1 MIPRIKSI
9 HPLDNFILLVEF
21 DGGQK
26 VAYDV
31 KDDIRTLADFRVLE
45 TENGLFRNARLD
57 SSRTCVYWT
66 ERVDLP
72 SDTILEY
79 GTAGVNDS
87 HRTYNHPVT
96 ELAPTLLQASFTI
109 LKLVGHYIYFRI
121 FE

>member
-9 HPLDNFILLVEF
+9 RPLDNFILLVEF
-21 DGGQK
+21 DDGRK

-45 TENGLFRNARLD
+45 TEYGLFRNARLD

-66 ERVDLP
+66 ELVDIP

-79 GTAGVNDS
+79 GVPA
-87 HRTYNHPVT
+87 
-96 ELAPTLLQASFTI
+96 
-109 LKLVGHYIYFRI
+109 
-121 FE
+121 

>member
-9 HPLDNFILLVEF
+9 QPLDNFILLVEF
-21 DGGQK
+21 DDGRK

-45 TENGLFRNARLD
+45 TEYGLFRNVRLD

-79 GTAGVNDS
+79 GIPA
-87 HRTYNHPVT
+87 
-96 ELAPTLLQASFTI
+96 
-109 LKLVGHYIYFRI
+109 
-121 FE
+121 

>member
-79 GTAGVNDS
+79 GQPA
-87 HRTYNHPVT
+87 
-96 ELAPTLLQASFTI
+96 
-109 LKLVGHYIYFRI
+109 
-121 FE
+121 

>member
-66 ERVDLP
+66 ELVDLP

-79 GTAGVNDS
+79 GQPA
-87 HRTYNHPVT
+87 
-96 ELAPTLLQASFTI
+96 
-109 LKLVGHYIYFRI
+109 
-121 FE
+121 